1 MSIVQTFVSTVVT
14 MDSSFFFSILIGYA
28 VKIIKNSC
36 IVGVFL
42 AGLNYLWYH
51 QIINIKWNKLQWIS
65 RGTLTTLANISTY
78 IQSIGNTRDQGT
90 GSLTMTCFSIPF
102 TASMSCGFTIGFLKG
117 WYEQTM
123 SGQQK
128 KYAFLYKW
136 KKYFSIWE
144 IVR

>member
-51 QIINIKWNKLQWIS
+51 QIINVKWNKLQRIS
-65 RGTLTTLANISTY
+65 QGTLTTLANISTY

-90 GSLTMTCFSIPF
+90 GSLTMTCFSISF

-117 WYEQTM
+117 WYEQAMDRTTE
-123 SGQQK
+123 
-128 KYAFLYKW
+128 
-136 KKYFSIWE
+136 E
-144 IVR
+144 ICISLQMKEIFFNLRDI